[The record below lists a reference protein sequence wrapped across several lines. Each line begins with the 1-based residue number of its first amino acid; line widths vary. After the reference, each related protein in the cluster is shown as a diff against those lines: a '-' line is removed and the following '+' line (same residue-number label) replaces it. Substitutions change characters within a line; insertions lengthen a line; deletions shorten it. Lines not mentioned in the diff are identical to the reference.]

1 MNSTIAARYQ
11 NPFFSSVIPQNRSR
25 ISQSRHSHLESK
37 GVASPTAEEVENKR
51 FLDDMK
57 QCVHTRKLEELDQ
70 VSCQQKL
77 DLQFNRETWEKFHL
91 LKSQVDDKKGQV
103 YAFVETIKDLKFVIY
118 LGGGAQM
125 IQLDQRTSIYV
136 GGLGIN
142 YKNAVV
148 TFKEQSRGEVEPAVL
163 RV

>member
-1 MNSTIAARYQ
+1 M
-11 NPFFSSVIPQNRSR
+11 
-25 ISQSRHSHLESK
+25 
-37 GVASPTAEEVENKR
+37 
-51 FLDDMK
+51 
-57 QCVHTRKLEELDQ
+57 
-70 VSCQQKL
+70 
-77 DLQFNRETWEKFHL
+77 